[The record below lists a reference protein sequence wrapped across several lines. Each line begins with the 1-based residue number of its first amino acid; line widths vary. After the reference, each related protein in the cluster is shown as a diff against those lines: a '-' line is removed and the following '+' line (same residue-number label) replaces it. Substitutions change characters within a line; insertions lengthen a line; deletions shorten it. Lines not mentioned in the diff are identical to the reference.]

1 MKAQLAL
8 SLAALALMVNTLS
21 PSGAAFASESLDQ
34 GMKCYKEKNYQEAKK
49 YLEQAAKE
57 DPKSWQAHF
66 YLGHTLMSLGRVAD
80 AKYQYETTKR
90 VSNHPGVKAHCDKA
104 LAQVTAYYS
113 KMKPAPVLKKTA
125 SAGGGGSDE
134 DEMNGGDEAKKEGD
148 KKAADAAPLDKR
160 AAEIKAKRDAILN
173 KAKEECDKIKKE
185 ADAQIEQEKNNP
197 NMRFRNPDGGEGIS
211 KAREAEI
218 KKEAEDKCKR
228 IMGDAENRARGYR

>member
-8 SLAALALMVNTLS
+8 SLAALALVVNTLS
-21 PSGAAFASESLDQ
+21 PSGAAFASESFDQ

-134 DEMNGGDEAKKEGD
+134 DEMNSGDEAKKEGD
-148 KKAADAAPLDKR
+148 KKAADAAPVDKR

-218 KKEAEDKCKR
+218 KKEVEESP
-228 IMGDAENRARGYR
+228 IYMFG